1 MTMNVLVILL
11 TNEFPPDVRVE
22 GEIEAI
28 TKQGF
33 KVFLLNIKEKRKRY
47 EDIEGVS
54 ILRLPAPI
62 NFFISYFFHTILLVF
77 LLPALCSA
85 WDISIIHVHDLLY
98 SIPVSF
104 ISKVFGY
111 KMVIDLHEDYLG
123 TCLVK
128 TKKDMIR
135 ITKVLLN
142 LWINIITF
150 LEPISLSFSSRIIT
164 VSDEETKRIMR
175 IGISR
180 EKISCIKNIMT
191 IEKIKNITIGSIK
204 FNNFKDEFIISYIG
218 GFSKHRGLETLLR
231 AMPLVLSKYRNVHL
245 FLVGDGR
252 NMKELQDLSIKLNIT
267 DYVTFTGWVS
277 FEDAMSYMK
286 RSDIFVIPYI
296 RSSQTDKA
304 LPHKLFQAMYL
315 GKCVVV
321 SDVPEMKKI
330 IHQCQCGV
338 VFKAES
344 HVDLADTILKL
355 LKEPNLIE
363 YYGHNGTKSIIT
375 KYNWNKESEKLLKI
389 YKDLIIST
397 N

>member
-22 GEIEAI
+22 GEIKAI

-33 KVFLLNIKEKRKRY
+33 KVFLLNIRDKRKRF
-47 EDIEGVS
+47 EDMEGVM

-62 NFFISYFFHTILLVF
+62 NFFISYFFHTILLIF
-77 LLPALCSA
+77 LLPAFCNA
-85 WDISIIHVHDLLY
+85 WNISIIHVHDLLH

-104 ISKVFGY
+104 ISKIFGY
-111 KMVIDLHEDYLG
+111 RVVIDLHEDYLG
-123 TCLVK
+123 TCMMK
-128 TKKDMIR
+128 TQKYMIGIKKI
-135 ITKVLLN
+135 LLN
-142 LWINIITF
+142 FWMNIISF
-150 LEPISLSFSSRIIT
+150 LEPISLSISSRIIT
-164 VSDEETKRIMR
+164 VSDEETKRILR
-175 IGISR
+175 IGIPR
-180 EKISCIKNIMT
+180 KKISCIKNIMT
-191 IEKIKNITIGSIK
+191 IERIKNINIGNIQ
-204 FNNFKDEFIISYIG
+204 FNNFKDKFVISYIG
-218 GFSKHRGLETLLR
+218 GFSKHRGLETLLK
-231 AMPLVLSKYRNVHL
+231 AIPLVLSKYRNIHL

-252 NMKELQDLSIKLNIT
+252 NVKELKALSIKLNIM

-286 RSDIFVIPYI
+286 GSDIFVIPYI

-344 HVDLADTILKL
+344 HVDLAETILKL